1 MPTLDELRGVIAH
14 RKYVYDS
21 HLMDMPVNW
30 ENIAAMVSGIADA
43 QNEYIDA
50 LEADHTAQ
58 QQRIEKLEAA
68 LEPFAVR
75 YPTEHM
81 DLMPDLDKWTP
92 VYQWVDKPS
101 ELLPGTPVI
110 YIGEF
115 RDVNAVY
122 PYTPSWRKPDDA
134 DDDRRE

>member
-1 MPTLDELRGVIAH
+1 MSEPTLEDLKREYEEALRYVPDE
-14 RKYVYDS
+14 YD
-21 HLMDMPVNW
+21 DPVPD
-30 ENIAAMVSGIADA
+30 AAAA
-43 QNEYIDA
+43 YIKGLVA
-50 LEADHTAQ
+50 
-58 QQRIEKLEAA
+58 RIEKLETA
-68 LEPFAVR
+68 LLPFAVR

-115 RDVNAVY
+115 RAVNAVY

>member
-1 MPTLDELRGVIAH
+1 MDEQTMPTLEELRGVIAH

-58 QQRIEKLEAA
+58 QQRIDALTTALVEIWGITHDPSVERKIMAVMNMMASELTDAYAA
-68 LEPFAVR
+68 LHA
-75 YPTEHM
+75 
-81 DLMPDLDKWTP
+81 
-92 VYQWVDKPS
+92 
-101 ELLPGTPVI
+101 
-110 YIGEF
+110 
-115 RDVNAVY
+115 A
-122 PYTPSWRKPDDA
+122 
-134 DDDRRE
+134 DDRRE